1 MKNKV
6 CFVIPYFGKLPTWFQ
21 IYLNTCKANEEFDW
35 LLFTNDKT
43 NYNYPKNV
51 KVNYIEFLELKELI
65 QNKYDFQISLERP
78 YKLCDFKAAYGDIFD
93 EFLKDYD
100 FWGHCDIDLLWGKIV
115 DFYNDDLFN
124 KYDHLGIW
132 GHCQIFR
139 NNKFINTIYKIIDNE
154 LECNY
159 KEVFTNDKSY
169 GFDEIPLNKLFNKYC
184 KKNYFK
190 MNFANLNKYDYSF
203 HLVNYIPEEDYK
215 NKYQIFEYKNNK
227 ILRHYVYENKIYT
240 EEFCYLHLWCRP
252 ITFKVKNEKYNNLF
266 IYPEVVTDKKID
278 ITIKNIKKK
287 SKKNFIRYYC
297 KSIWFNRKKITLKRI
312 IFNIKG
318 MLQYKKNN
326 I

>member
-1 MKNKV
+1 MKNKI

-93 EFLKDYD
+93 DFLKDYD
-100 FWGHCDIDLLWGKIV
+100 FWGHCDIDLLWGKIT

>member
-21 IYLNTCKANEEFDW
+21 IYLNTCKTNEEFDW

-100 FWGHCDIDLLWGKIV
+100 FWGHCDIDLLWGKIA